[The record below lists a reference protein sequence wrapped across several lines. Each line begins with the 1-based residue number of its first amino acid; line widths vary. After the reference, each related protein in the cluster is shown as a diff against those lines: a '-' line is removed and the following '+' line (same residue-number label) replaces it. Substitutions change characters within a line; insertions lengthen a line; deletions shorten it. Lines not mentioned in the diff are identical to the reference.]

1 MTLSYPLKKYS
12 WQQLARPMLLLSI
25 GVHGLLLF
33 TPMPTE
39 KVEPTKKEQTQ
50 DRVKITQLPISANP
64 PRVIKKSSDS
74 TATSP
79 IIRQTN
85 RLIINQQKSIFY

>member
-1 MTLSYPLKKYS
+1 MTLSHLLKNYY
-12 WQQLARPMLLLSI
+12 WQQLARPILLSI

-39 KVEPTKKEQTQ
+39 KVEPTKTEQTQ

-64 PRVIKKSSDS
+64 PRVIKKSSNS

-79 IIRQTN
+79 IIR
-85 RLIINQQKSIFY
+85 

>member
-1 MTLSYPLKKYS
+1 MTLSYSLKKYS

-25 GVHGLLLF
+25 GIHGLLLF

-39 KVEPTKKEQTQ
+39 KAELTKKEKTQ
-50 DRVKITQLPISANP
+50 DKVKITQLPSSANS
-64 PRVIKKSSDS
+64 PRSIKKSSNS
-74 TATSP
+74 TLTSS

-85 RLIINQQKSIFY
+85 RPIINQQKSIN